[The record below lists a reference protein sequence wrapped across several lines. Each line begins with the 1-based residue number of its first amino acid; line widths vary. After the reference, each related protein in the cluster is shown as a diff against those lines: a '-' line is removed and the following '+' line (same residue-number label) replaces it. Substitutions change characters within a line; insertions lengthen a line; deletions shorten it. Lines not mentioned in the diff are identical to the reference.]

1 MDRKSLDDILDGNDE
16 PETTE
21 AVEQP
26 EPETQGVEPEPE
38 GEPEGQPEAGP
49 PPADKLPQDVYEPLK
64 AVRSEN
70 KELKDQ
76 LEALRREIQQQQ
88 EQKPAEPAPD
98 IWENTEGW
106 QSHFGGQVV
115 NQAVQAASY
124 QNKLSTSEFYARKN
138 IEGFEQ
144 SWSELNEWLTAN
156 PAIAQQAAADY
167 DPWGFAYRQFDNA
180 KRIKELGATDVSQL
194 EQQLREK
201 IMAEMQANVPTQPT
215 VPPSLSSKRNVG
227 NRSGPAWTGPKSLDE
242 LLD

>member
-26 EPETQGVEPEPE
+26 GPETQGVEPEPE

-49 PPADKLPQDVYEPLK
+49 PPADTVPQDVYEPLK

-76 LEALRREIQQQQ
+76 LEALRRAMPQQQ

-115 NQAVQAASY
+115 NQAVQALSLRHISEPTRLLSISY
-124 QNKLSTSEFYARKN
+124 AVFCLKKKKKKNKTKKN
-138 IEGFEQ
+138 TR
-144 SWSELNEWLTAN
+144 NNKKKYT
-156 PAIAQQAAADY
+156 
-167 DPWGFAYRQFDNA
+167 
-180 KRIKELGATDVSQL
+180 
-194 EQQLREK
+194 
-201 IMAEMQANVPTQPT
+201 NV
-215 VPPSLSSKRNVG
+215 R
-227 NRSGPAWTGPKSLDE
+227 
-242 LLD
+242 